1 MVNKRVFNNN
11 SLMECVTNSIVR
23 GYIIELMNMIHN
35 IDNKKYLMNAKKQ
48 FQNYKTLF
56 EKQTDIETIKDKNKN
71 IDQILDRTS
80 GNMNLILTNT
90 NDFTDILQSSNQ
102 IRKYFADNSHKFS
115 FVDIVSIMSEYS
127 GSIKDILIN
136 INKEIEQKYHK
147 NPKFYKE
154 DYIKTIKIIDRLQTI
169 DNELYGKFRKL
180 NDFNKIYTN
189 NIINAI
195 DNIIKGKC
203 TPDRYIINFK
213 RMATEIHKYF
223 NEPKIVTIKGS

>member
-1 MVNKRVFNNN
+1 
-11 SLMECVTNSIVR
+11 
-23 GYIIELMNMIHN
+23 
-35 IDNKKYLMNAKKQ
+35 
-48 FQNYKTLF
+48 
-56 EKQTDIETIKDKNKN
+56 
-71 IDQILDRTS
+71 
-80 GNMNLILTNT
+80 
-90 NDFTDILQSSNQ
+90 
-102 IRKYFADNSHKFS
+102 
-115 FVDIVSIMSEYS
+115 MSEYS

-147 NPKFYKE
+147 NPKLYKE